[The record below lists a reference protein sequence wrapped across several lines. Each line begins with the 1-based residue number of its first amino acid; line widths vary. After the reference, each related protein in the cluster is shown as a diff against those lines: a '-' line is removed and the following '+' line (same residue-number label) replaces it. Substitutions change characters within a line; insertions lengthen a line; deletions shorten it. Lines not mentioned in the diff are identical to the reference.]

1 MRQRNWSLYD
11 SSPLKTT
18 DSERHLALQ
27 QIFHHKI
34 LRCFVMESNYYP
46 LVTSNKSGALN
57 SLFEEIPI

>member
-1 MRQRNWSLYD
+1 MGQRNLSLYA
-11 SSPLKTT
+11 SSPLKIT
-18 DSERHLALQ
+18 DSKHYLALQ

-46 LVTSNKSGALN
+46 LITSNKSGALN